1 MPQSPLIKMETTPAQ
16 AGPSQNAGGRSKSIQ
31 LNGRIYRKH
40 NAVSGQ
46 AQELDLIKNNK
57 YEIYSLAPDSTA
69 TAAQK
74 EARRNFEAGVREYN
88 HDEFSQFDSLSLSQK
103 IEGLNLGTSK
113 GQTLTHRQKGALWK
127 KAHDQFWE
135 DQARKQ
141 IIRGQEWFNSAKK
154 NYNATGGEV
163 SPQGAYLKGKN
174 QGECEPATILMARAQ
189 REGRGNEL
197 ARNLT
202 ELFDEPDNVLGTS
215 LGRLRGQS
223 GIKGEVMD
231 GVRLSALK
239 TSERTLFPG
248 SIDEAI
254 SVRLELKMGG
264 PAYAITLYCCQ
275 EGKGIR
281 VIIYTATLTPI
292 MAMLNLV
299 NTRIWLLLWK
309 KEFK

>member
-1 MPQSPLIKMETTPAQ
+1 M
-16 AGPSQNAGGRSKSIQ
+16 
-31 LNGRIYRKH
+31 
-40 NAVSGQ
+40 
-46 AQELDLIKNNK
+46 
-57 YEIYSLAPDSTA
+57 
-69 TAAQK
+69 
-74 EARRNFEAGVREYN
+74 
-88 HDEFSQFDSLSLSQK
+88 
-103 IEGLNLGTSK
+103 GTSK

-254 SVRLELKMGG
+254 SVRLELKMG
-264 PAYAITLYCCQ
+264 A
-275 EGKGIR
+275 GIR
-281 VIIYTATLTPI
+281 NHVVLLSRRKGDSGNYIYSYFDPNYGYVEFSEYKDMAAFVEKRVQIKDKAKGGYENSDEDVEFSTVSNNKLDEVTRNIGYFDHGAEHSRATDMPGTS
-292 MAMLNLV
+292 
-299 NTRIWLLLWK
+299 THGSR
-309 KEFK
+309 